1 MTDGRIRIAL
11 AGIGQWG
18 PNLAYSIVT
27 AGGELVWLCD
37 RDTDRLGKF
46 AQGYPNVRTTAD
58 FAAML
63 TDPSVDAVVIATPT
77 STHHQFA
84 RAALHA
90 GKHVFV
96 EKPLALTS
104 GDANEL
110 VELAETNQRVLLV
123 GHVFQ
128 YNAAIRALKCFID
141 RGELGEV
148 LYMSF
153 TRTNLGPVRTD
164 VNVLFDLATH
174 DISIM
179 TYLLNELPE
188 TVTASGYSY
197 LNPSVEDVVFA
208 AFSFASGV
216 AAHVHASWLNP
227 RKVRSIIVIGDKKMA
242 EVDDLD
248 LRTPIR
254 IFDKQ
259 IKTAQPHALVGSFV
273 EFKTTV
279 VDGSAALPRI
289 EINRPLET
297 ECLHFF
303 ECIRSGQ
310 RPISDGRN
318 GLEVVR
324 ILEAANRS
332 LQQNSTRVHISD
344 QYRGFHP

>member
-1 MTDGRIRIAL
+1 MTADRIRIAL
-11 AGIGQWG
+11 AGVGHWG
-18 PNLAYSIVT
+18 PNLAHSIVT
-27 AGGELVWLCD
+27 AGGELGWLCD
-37 RDTDRLGKF
+37 RDSDRLRKF
-46 AQGYPNVRTTAD
+46 SQRYPNVRTTD
-58 FAAML
+58 NFAAML
-63 TDPSVDAVVIATPT
+63 ADPSLDAVVIATPT
-77 STHHQFA
+77 STHHSFA

-110 VELAETNQRVLLV
+110 IELADAKQRVLLV

-141 RGELGEV
+141 QGELGDL

-164 VNVLFDLATH
+164 SNVLWDLATH

-197 LNPSVEDVVFA
+197 LNPGVEDVAFA
-208 AFSFASGV
+208 AFNFASGV

-227 RKVRSIIVIGDKKMA
+227 RKVRTITVIGDKKMA

-254 IFDKQ
+254 LFDKRVE
-259 IKTAQPHALVGSFV
+259 TREPHMLVGSFV

-279 VDGSAALPRI
+279 VDGGTIVPRV

-297 ECLHFF
+297 ECIHFL
-303 ECIRSGQ
+303 ECIRTGQ
-310 RPISDGRN
+310 QPISDGKN

-332 LQQNSTRVHISD
+332 LRQNSTRIHIK
-344 QYRGFHP
+344 

>member
-1 MTDGRIRIAL
+1 MIGDRIRVAL
-11 AGIGQWG
+11 AGIGHWG
-18 PNLAYSIVT
+18 PNVAHSIVA
-27 AGGELVWLCD
+27 AGGELGWLCD
-37 RDTDRLGKF
+37 RDADRLRKF
-46 AQGYPNVRTTAD
+46 AQRYPYVRTTGD

-77 STHHQFA
+77 STHHSFA
-84 RAALHA
+84 RAALDA

-104 GDANEL
+104 GDASEL
-110 VELAETNQRVLLV
+110 VDLADAKQRVLLV

-141 RGELGEV
+141 DGELGD
-148 LYMSF
+148 LMYMSF

-164 VNVLFDLATH
+164 ANALWDLAAH

-179 TYLLNELPE
+179 TFLLNELPE

-197 LNPSVEDVVFA
+197 INPGVEDVVFA
-208 AFSFASGV
+208 AFNFANGV

-227 RKVRSIIVIGDKKMA
+227 RKVRSITVIGDEKMA

-254 IFDKQ
+254 LFDKR
-259 IKTAQPHALVGSFV
+259 IEAAEPHTLVGSFV
-273 EFKTTV
+273 EFKATI
-279 VDGSAALPRI
+279 VDGAITVPRV
-289 EINRPLET
+289 EVNRPLET
-297 ECLHFF
+297 ECIHFL
-303 ECIRSGQ
+303 ECIRTGQ
-310 RPISDGRN
+310 RPISDGKN

-332 LQQNSTRVHISD
+332 LQQNSTRIHIK
-344 QYRGFHP
+344 